1 MLLRLLKLGLPNSFG
16 FRLGL
21 LVSVLQGLAGV
32 SLLATSAWL
41 ISRASEQP
49 PVMYLS
55 IAVVGVR
62 GFALGRASF
71 RYAERM
77 LLHDS
82 SFRML
87 AKQRPRI
94 LAKLIP
100 FSPAGLSVQGRGQ
113 IMSRVVLDV
122 DELQNLPLRVLSPL
136 IQSVAVSGI
145 AVLGLGFLL
154 PSAGLALGLCLM
166 GAFAVAMPLAG
177 LISKSSDAQLSPA
190 RADFANQSLDL
201 LEHLDILT
209 AFNWVASRRANLE
222 ESESKLKTLVT
233 KSSVSAGLGLA
244 LLSLLSITATV
255 SLSFLGAGSVSA
267 EQNPGV
273 LLAVFALVPMAVF
286 DSVQAS
292 APIVSA
298 WQRFRQSA
306 LRVSEILDRE
316 IPAEIAPT
324 EGHVTI
330 ERFESLKLVNAAA
343 RYPDAS
349 VSAIKDVNLVLTAGE
364 TLALQGNSGSGKSTV
379 ANVLMNFLNLENGQ
393 YQINGLPAQVY
404 SSDSLHQTI
413 GYLEQNPTIFLGTVK
428 ANLMLA
434 HPDAS
439 NEDLLS
445 VLKRVGIWQ
454 MFESREGL
462 DTELGERGVFIS
474 GGEAQRLALARAL
487 LANFEVLIVD
497 EPTSNVD
504 QEAGLGL
511 VKDLLQ
517 IAREGSNRAILLIT
531 HDSELAQLADRT
543 IKI

>member
-1 MLLRLLKLGLPNSFG
+1 MLKLFKLGLPSSFS

-71 RYAERM
+71 RYAERVI
-77 LLHDS
+77 LHDS

-100 FSPAGLSVQGRGQ
+100 FAPAGLSVQGRGQ
-113 IMSRVVLDV
+113 IMSRVVVDV
-122 DELQNLPLRVLSPL
+122 DELQNLPLRVISPL
-136 IQSVAVSGI
+136 IQSVAVSVL
-145 AVLGLGFLL
+145 AVLGLGILL
-154 PSAGLALGLCLM
+154 PSAGLALGLCLI

-177 LISKSSDAQLSPA
+177 LISKSSDAQLSPV

-201 LEHLDILT
+201 LEHLDLLT
-209 AFNWVASRRANLE
+209 AFNWVDSRRAHLE
-222 ESESKLKTLVT
+222 DSESKLKALVT
-233 KSSVSAGLGLA
+233 KSSVSTGLGLA

-255 SLSFLGAGSVSA
+255 SLSLLGAGSVSA
-267 EQNPGV
+267 GQNPGV

-316 IPAEIAPT
+316 IPAEITPT
-324 EGHVTI
+324 EGHAII
-330 ERFESLKLVNAAA
+330 ERFESLQLVNAAA
-343 RYPDAS
+343 RYPGAS

-364 TLALQGNSGSGKSTV
+364 TLALQGNSGSGKSTI
-379 ANVLMNFLNLENGQ
+379 ANVLMNFLNLEYGE
-393 YQINGLPAQVY
+393 YRINGLPAGLY
-404 SSDSLHQTI
+404 SGESLHQRV
-413 GYLEQNPTIFLGTVK
+413 GYLEQNPTIFMGTVK
-428 ANLMLA
+428 VNLLLA
-434 HPDAS
+434 QPGAS
-439 NEDLLS
+439 DEDLKN

-462 DTELGERGVFIS
+462 DTELGERGVLIS

-487 LANFEVLIVD
+487 LADFEVLIVD

-504 QEAGLGL
+504 QETGVGL

-517 IAREGSNRAILLIT
+517 VAREGSNRAILLIT
-531 HDSELAQLADRT
+531 HDSELAQLADRVVR
-543 IKI
+543 I

>member
-1 MLLRLLKLGLPNSFG
+1 MLRLLKLGLPKSFG

-21 LVSVLQGLAGV
+21 LVSVLQGLSGV
-32 SLLATSAWL
+32 ALLATSSWL

-71 RYAERM
+71 RYAERV

-87 AKQRPRI
+87 AKQRPKI

-100 FSPAGLSVQGRGQ
+100 FAPAGLSVEGRGQ
-113 IMSRVVLDV
+113 IMSRVVGDV

-136 IQSVAVSGI
+136 IQSVAVSVI

-154 PSAGLALGLCLM
+154 PSAGLALALCLI
-166 GAFAVAMPLAG
+166 GAFALAMPLAG
-177 LISKSSDAQLSPA
+177 LISKSSDAQLAPV

-201 LEHLDILT
+201 LEHLDLLT
-209 AFNWVASRRANLE
+209 AFGWVANRRANLE
-222 ESESKLKTLVT
+222 ESEAKLKTLIT
-233 KSSVSAGLGLA
+233 KSSVSTGLGLA
-244 LLSLLSITATV
+244 LLSLLSSTATV
-255 SLSFLGAGSVSA
+255 SLTFLGAGSVSA
-267 EQNPGV
+267 GEHPGV

-292 APIVSA
+292 APVVSA
-298 WQRFRQSA
+298 WQRFRKSA
-306 LRVSEILDRE
+306 QRINEILDRE
-316 IPAEIAPT
+316 VPAEIAPT
-324 EGHVTI
+324 EGHATLAS
-330 ERFESLKLVNAAA
+330 FESLRLINSAA
-343 RYPDAS
+343 RYPGAS
-349 VSAIKDVNLVLTAGE
+349 IPAIKDVSLVLNAGE

-379 ANVLMNFLNLENGQ
+379 ANVLMNFLNLETGE
-393 YQINGLPAQVY
+393 YLINGLPAELY
-404 SSDSLHQTI
+404 SNDSLHQTI
-413 GYLEQNPTIFLGTVK
+413 GYLEQNPTIFMGTVK
-428 ANLMLA
+428 ANLTLA
-434 HPDAS
+434 QPNAS
-439 NEDLLS
+439 DEDLKA
-445 VLKRVGIWQ
+445 VLKRVGLWQ
-454 MFESREGL
+454 MFESRGGL
-462 DTELGERGVFIS
+462 DTELGERGVLIS

-487 LANFEVLIVD
+487 LANFQVLIVD

-504 QEAGLGL
+504 QETGVGL

-531 HDSELAQLADRT
+531 HDSELAQLADRAV
-543 IKI
+543 KI

>member
-1 MLLRLLKLGLPNSFG
+1 MLKLLKLGLPNSFS

-32 SLLATSAWL
+32 SLLSTSAWL

-71 RYAERM
+71 RYAERV

-82 SFRML
+82 SFHML
-87 AKQRPRI
+87 AKQRPKI

-100 FSPAGLSVQGRGQ
+100 FAPAGLSVQGRGQ
-113 IMSRVVLDV
+113 IMSRVVVDV

-136 IQSVAVSGI
+136 IQSVAVSVL
-145 AVLGLGFLL
+145 AVFGLGILL
-154 PSAGLALGLCLM
+154 PSAGLALGLCLI

-177 LISKSSDAQLSPA
+177 LISKSSDAQLSPV

-201 LEHLDILT
+201 LEHLDLLT
-209 AFNWVASRRANLE
+209 AFNWVDSRRAHLE
-222 ESESKLKTLVT
+222 DSESKLKALVT
-233 KSSVSAGLGLA
+233 KSSVSTGLGLA

-255 SLSFLGAGSVSA
+255 ILSFLGAGSVSA
-267 EQNPGV
+267 GQNPGV

-298 WQRFRQSA
+298 WQRYRQSA
-306 LRVSEILDRE
+306 LRVNEILDRQV
-316 IPAEIAPT
+316 PPEIAPS
-324 EGHVTI
+324 EGHATLA
-330 ERFESLKLVNAAA
+330 RFESLQLLNAAA
-343 RYPDAS
+343 RYPGAPAP
-349 VSAIKDVNLVLTAGE
+349 AIKDVNLVLTAGE

-379 ANVLMNFLNLENGQ
+379 ANVLTNFLNLDRGE
-393 YQINGLPAQVY
+393 YLINGLPAGLY

-413 GYLEQNPTIFLGTVK
+413 GYLEQNPTIFMGTVK

-434 HPDAS
+434 QPKAS
-439 NEDLLS
+439 DEDLKG

-462 DTELGERGVFIS
+462 DTELGERGVLIS

-487 LANFEVLIVD
+487 LADFEVLIVD

-504 QEAGLGL
+504 QEMGVGL

-517 IAREGSNRAILLIT
+517 VAREGSNRAILLIT
-531 HDSELAQLADRT
+531 HDSELAQLADRV